1 MPQTTINA
9 RRAAENAEHQA
20 EIEHAAAFLGVTRE
34 RAAFIVANVG
44 HGTLAHVQRWVQYL
58 TSGARRDDDAAETAE
73 LAIRWHTERERMIE
87 AALAARAAA
96 PQRMTRAERNAR
108 IDELIVAQDTARAA
122 GDRDLVRSISREI
135 DALETA

>member
-9 RRAAENAEHQA
+9 RRAAENAEYQA
-20 EIEHAAAFLGVTRE
+20 EIEHAAAFLGITRE

-58 TSGARRDDDAAETAE
+58 TSGDRRDDAVETAE
-73 LAIRWHTERERMIE
+73 LALRWHAERDRMIE
-87 AALAARAAA
+87 SAFAARAAA
-96 PQRMTRAERNAR
+96 PKRMTRAERNAR
-108 IDELIVAQDTARAA
+108 IDELIVAQDAAMAA